1 VRLLPVPNSIVEIV
15 PEYRDYS
22 YFVTTDS
29 IVIVELQTYKIV
41 EVLPYEIARAQ
52 TTPAPR
58 TQAAPPSH
66 AQAAPQAAP
75 QKRRVEFSQS
85 QREVIRKH
93 AQSSRPSETVGSAS
107 RVRQRVRIEEE
118 VPDTIELREFPDT
131 VIRQVPSVRPY
142 RYYMHDDNVILVDPA
157 RRRVYDVFE

>member
-1 VRLLPVPNSIVEIV
+1 MRG
-15 PEYRDYS
+15 
-22 YFVTTDS
+22 F
-29 IVIVELQTYKIV
+29 
-41 EVLPYEIARAQ
+41 
-52 TTPAPR
+52 
-58 TQAAPPSH
+58 
-66 AQAAPQAAP
+66 
-75 QKRRVEFSQS
+75 
-85 QREVIRKH
+85 
-93 AQSSRPSETVGSAS
+93 PSETVGSAS